1 MISDKDKIYFI
12 QRQDGDTVTVA
23 ISAQSSLEEV
33 VSAFERFLRGA
44 GYYFE
49 GQLDFVDDNF
59 DIKEDEEDCSAPESP
74 KSAAW
79 PFPGGSSDWESSI
92 NLDLQ
97 NMAAAGPTMT
107 ISDDIDFTN
116 FNLDMSLESSEPTVS
131 FADTKN
137 HNDYYYDFDRHG
149 RQDIASLSTN
159 PHPIY
164 TAEQIREMYG
174 NRSNIFHSER

>member
-23 ISAQSSLEEV
+23 ISAQSSLGEV

-44 GYYFE
+44 GFYFE
-49 GQLDFVDDNF
+49 GQLDFVNDEF
-59 DIKEDEEDCSAPESP
+59 DIKDDEDDWSVPESL

-79 PFPGGSSDWESSI
+79 PFPDGSSDWETSI

-97 NMAAAGPTMT
+97 DMGAAGPTL
-107 ISDDIDFTN
+107 IVSDDIDFSN
-116 FNLDMSLESSEPTVS
+116 INLDISPESSEPTVR
-131 FADTKN
+131 FEDTN
-137 HNDYYYDFDRHG
+137 DHNNYYYDFDRHG
-149 RQDIASLSTN
+149 RQDISSLSTE

-164 TAEQIREMYG
+164 AAEQIRELY
-174 NRSNIFHSER
+174 SNGTPRFHSEK